1 MHQGYIK
8 GLDGLRA
15 VAILLVM
22 FGHISSSLNWP
33 VESAFQKPFNLLTNM
48 GWVGVQLFFVL
59 SGFLITQILIKDRA
73 KPNYFKNFYIRRSL
87 RIFPIYYVTLLFF
100 LVLIPL
106 TVGTPEWLGKSVDD
120 QLWFWTY
127 LQNWNR
133 PFSQHGALSPLWSLA
148 IEEQYYLV
156 WPLLVFMFQNKTL
169 KVICF
174 FMILS
179 APIFRFFLFNYLPDY
194 IEGENIGKATAYNFT
209 IARWDAIAIG
219 SLIGIFVKE
228 GKTKVLQLI
237 ARYGIIIL
245 SIIILTQ
252 IALLS
257 NFTSVASGIGLLNQ
271 TTAALFFGCV
281 IIIIYSSEAS
291 SISLRALEF
300 APMKSI
306 GKISYSMYLFHL
318 PLTVVWLNYWK
329 VSFEA
334 MSALKTLLIVFFHY
348 ATLVLITY
356 GLALVSW
363 KVFEHPI
370 LRYKDRFNS

>member
-15 VAILLVM
+15 IAVLLVM

-33 VESAFQKPFNLLTNM
+33 VESGFQKPFNLLTNM
-48 GWVGVQLFFVL
+48 GWIGVQLFFVL

-87 RIFPIYYVTLLFF
+87 RIFPIYYLTLLFF
-100 LVLIPL
+100 FVLIPL
-106 TVGTPEWLGKSVDD
+106 TVGTPEWLGDSVDD

-133 PFSQHGALSPLWSLA
+133 PFSNHGALAPLWSLA
-148 IEEQYYLV
+148 IEEQYYLI
-156 WPLLVFMFQNKTL
+156 WPLFVFMFQNRTL
-169 KVICF
+169 KIICF
-174 FMILS
+174 FMIVS
-179 APIFRFFLFNYLPDY
+179 APIFRFFLFNYLPNY
-194 IEGENIGKATAYNFT
+194 VEGENIAKATAYNFT

-228 GKTKVLQLI
+228 GKSQILQSI
-237 ARYGIIIL
+237 AKYGIIIL
-245 SIIILTQ
+245 AIIILTQ
-252 IALLS
+252 IALFS
-257 NFTSVASGIGLLNQ
+257 NFTSVSSGIGLLNQ
-271 TTAALFFGCV
+271 TTAAFFFGCV
-281 IIIIYSSEAS
+281 IILVYSSVS
-291 SISLRALEF
+291 SNLSISVLEL
-300 APMKSI
+300 APLKSI

-318 PLTVVWLNYWK
+318 PLTVVWLGYWK
-329 VSFEA
+329 VSFESV
-334 MSALKTLLIVFFHY
+334 SALKTLIIVFFHY

-356 GLALVSW
+356 GLSLLSW